1 MHLGLI
7 GAGNISDT
15 HLRAAQSLPGVV
27 VSAVYSRTIENAR
40 RLAEPAGATPYD
52 RLEGFLAHTPLDI
65 VAIGSPSGMHAEQ
78 TIAAAE
84 RGLHV
89 LVEKPLDISTAR
101 VDAVIAAAERRNVRI
116 GVFFQ
121 DRLKPD
127 IARVKRMIDDG
138 RLGVPVMASGR
149 VKWHRSIEYYAG
161 SQWRGTHALDG
172 GGALMNQ
179 GIHTVDLLQWLF
191 GPVASVSAAI
201 ATRVHSIEV
210 EDTAVAVL
218 SFRSGAIGVL
228 EAATS
233 VFPGYARRLELTGSE
248 GTLIVE
254 QDALIA
260 ADLRSG
266 RDAAVPQ
273 SASASAATPIVADAT
288 PHARV
293 IADFIDAIRAGRA
306 PACDA
311 REGRKSVAI
320 VEAIYHSARTG
331 RSTSV
336 AES

>member
-1 MHLGLI
+1 MHIGLI

-52 RLEGFLAHTPLDI
+52 TLESFLAHTPLDI

-78 TIAAAE
+78 AIAAAE

-89 LVEKPLDISTAR
+89 LVEKPLDVSTAR
-101 VDAVIAAAERRNVRI
+101 VDAVIAAAERGNVRV

-127 IARVKRMIDDG
+127 IARVKRMIDYG

-149 VKWHRSIEYYAG
+149 LKWHRSIEYYAA

-191 GPVASVSAAI
+191 GPIASVSAAI

-254 QDALIA
+254 QDALVA

-266 RDAAVPQ
+266 REAAVPP
-273 SASASAATPIVADAT
+273 SAGASAATAIVADPT

-293 IADFIDAIRAGRA
+293 IADFIEAIRTGRA

-311 REGRKSVAI
+311 REGRKSIEI
-320 VEAIYHSARTG
+320 VEAIYRSARTACAVSLG
-331 RSTSV
+331 
-336 AES
+336 E

>member
-1 MHLGLI
+1 MHIGLV

-15 HLRAAQSLPGVV
+15 HLRAAQSLPGVR
-27 VSAVYSRTIENAR
+27 VSAVYSPTIEKAR
-40 RLAEPAGATPYD
+40 RLAEPAGATAYD
-52 RLEGFLAHTPLDI
+52 TLDGFLGHSPLDI

-78 TIAAAE
+78 AIAAAE

-101 VDAVIAAAERRNVRI
+101 IDAVIAAADRRNVRI

-127 IARVKRMIDDG
+127 IARVKQMIDDG
-138 RLGVPVMASGR
+138 RLGAPVMASGR
-149 VKWHRSIEYYAG
+149 VKWHRSAEYYAG
-161 SQWRGTHALDG
+161 SRWRGTRALDG

-191 GPVASVSAAI
+191 GPVVSVSAAV

-210 EDTAVAVL
+210 EDTAAAVL
-218 SFRSGAIGVL
+218 SFRNGAIGVL
-228 EAATS
+228 ESATS

-254 QDALIA
+254 QDALVA

-266 RDAAVPQ
+266 REVAFPQ
-273 SASASAATPIVADAT
+273 SAGPSGSTAAVADAT
-288 PHARV
+288 PHARI
-293 IADFIDAIRAGRA
+293 IADFIEALGSGRA

-331 RSTSV
+331 R
-336 AES
+336 AEQVGD